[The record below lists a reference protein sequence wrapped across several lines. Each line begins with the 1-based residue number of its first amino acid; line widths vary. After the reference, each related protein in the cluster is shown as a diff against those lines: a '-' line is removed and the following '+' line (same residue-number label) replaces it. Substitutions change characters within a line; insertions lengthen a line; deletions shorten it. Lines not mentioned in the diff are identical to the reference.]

1 MARVMQGEGQRLLL
15 RHEEITRK
23 IIEAC
28 YEVANELGAGFLES
42 VYEKALL
49 VAVEEKGLRAESQV
63 PLKVAFRGRK
73 VGEFYADV
81 VVEGKV
87 VVEVK
92 AVKKLLSEHQA
103 QVINYL
109 KATGME
115 VGLLVNF
122 GLPKVEI
129 KRLHC

>member
-1 MARVMQGEGQRLLL
+1 MALL
-15 RHEEITRK
+15 HKEITER

-49 VAVEEKGLRAESQV
+49 VALREKGIDAASQV
-63 PLKVAFRGRK
+63 PMAVSFRGQD
-73 VGEFYADV
+73 VGEFFADII
-81 VVEGKV
+81 VESKV

-92 AVKKLLSEHQA
+92 AVKRLLPEHSA

-122 GLPKVEI
+122 GGPKVEI
-129 KRLHC
+129 KRLHG

>member
-1 MARVMQGEGQRLLL
+1 MALLHKEKTE
-15 RHEEITRK
+15 R

-49 VAVEEKGLRAESQV
+49 VALNEKGIDAVNQV
-63 PLKVAFRGRK
+63 PLAVTFQGHN
-73 VGEFYADV
+73 VGDFFADI
-81 VVEGKV
+81 VVESKV

-92 AVKKLLSEHQA
+92 AVRALLPEHQA

-109 KATGME
+109 KATKMD

-122 GLPKVEI
+122 GGAKVEI
-129 KRLHC
+129 KRLHG

>member
-1 MARVMQGEGQRLLL
+1 MALL
-15 RHEEITRK
+15 HKEITER

-49 VAVEEKGLRAESQV
+49 VALGEKGIDAASQV
-63 PLKVAFRGRK
+63 PMAVSFRGQN
-73 VGEFYADV
+73 VGEFFADII
-81 VVEGKV
+81 VESKV

-92 AVKKLLSEHQA
+92 AVKRLLPEHSA

-109 KATGME
+109 KATGMD

-122 GLPKVEI
+122 GGPKVEI
-129 KRLHC
+129 KRMHG